1 LLVRVGRD
9 APTIGGSERF
19 DVAADGLGERS
30 GVQDTGDTKRAP
42 EGAATLRQRET
53 RRVGMNMCSP
63 ARPSACRIGRKAEL
77 VSTVLDRDY
86 PQQLGGWHALPATY
100 TGADR
105 SSKLDR
111 RRKCATYH

>member
-9 APTIGGSERF
+9 APTIGGSERIE
-19 DVAADGLGERS
+19 VYADGLDQRP
-30 GVQDTGDTKRAP
+30 GVDDTGDAKRAP

-53 RRVGMNMCSP
+53 CRIGMNMCSP

-77 VSTVLDRDY
+77 VSTVLDRNY
-86 PQQLGGWHALPATY
+86 PQQLGGWHALPATH
-100 TGADR
+100 TGAHR
-105 SSKLDR
+105 SSMLDR